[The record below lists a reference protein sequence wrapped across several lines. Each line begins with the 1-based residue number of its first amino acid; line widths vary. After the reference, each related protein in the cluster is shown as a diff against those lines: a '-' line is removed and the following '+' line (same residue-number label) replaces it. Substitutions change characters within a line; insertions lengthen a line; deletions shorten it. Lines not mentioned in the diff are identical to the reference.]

1 MCSCV
6 HVTHGYTYRQE
17 CERVIVSGTSFVFL
31 ASLPRALGGGSP
43 GPLLSNLSSST
54 ALMLRRRWRD
64 GSSQGGRGSRPAS
77 LAQGVSNICLAMWLE
92 NHVLEGNHLVHHKTT
107 WDKLDLIVCILFQG
121 TEGKYLAIYDKSEA
135 GVQVSRLLSVV
146 PMMLR
151 YFY

>member
-31 ASLPRALGGGSP
+31 VSLPRGLGGGSP

-92 NHVLEGNHLVHHKTT
+92 NHVLEGNQNLEKPLWGSQEKGMGPPGAGEV
-107 WDKLDLIVCILFQG
+107 WLDSQPWVR
-121 TEGKYLAIYDKSEA
+121 GKD
-135 GVQVSRLLSVV
+135 
-146 PMMLR
+146 
-151 YFY
+151 

>member
-1 MCSCV
+1 MR
-6 HVTHGYTYRQE
+6 VTLIWKHFANTGHGLCDIISINPIKTF
-17 CERVIVSGTSFVFL
+17 SWN
-31 ASLPRALGGGSP
+31 LP
-43 GPLLSNLSSST
+43 NYF
-54 ALMLRRRWRD
+54 
-64 GSSQGGRGSRPAS
+64 
-77 LAQGVSNICLAMWLE
+77 
-92 NHVLEGNHLVHHKTT
+92 LVHHKTT